1 MRTVVVYDSLYGNT
15 ETIARTIAQAL
26 PGDVPLVRAGQADA
40 AELGKADLLILGAP
54 THGSLPSEAA
64 QGLIQRIGPPVREGA
79 KLATFDTRLS
89 WGFLQK
95 WGFAA
100 SKMADPLVEKGW
112 TLAIAPEGFIVR
124 GLKKGPLKRGEVER
138 ASAWA
143 KRLAERSIER

>member
-15 ETIARTIAQAL
+15 ETIARTIAQAF
-26 PGDVPLVRAGQADA
+26 PGDVPVLRAGQADP
-40 AELGKADLLILGAP
+40 AELETADLLIIGAP
-54 THGSLPSEAA
+54 THGSLPSDTA
-64 QGLIQRIGPPVREGA
+64 QGLIRRIGSPAREGA

-112 TLAIAPEGFIVR
+112 ALATAPEGFIVR
-124 GLKKGPLKRGEVER
+124 GLRKGPLKRGEVER

-143 KRLAERSIER
+143 KQLAESLM